1 MKRFLLPLIMIL
13 VFCAESIYTDLVRFP
28 FVSVEQQVVPHFLL
42 LALIFMSAYIN
53 QKHAVIYGLIFGFL
67 YDINYTGVLGVY
79 MFGFAGLCYLAAK
92 AFKVLQT
99 NALMVILVA
108 VLSVCVLE
116 FYVYGIQTLVRS
128 GTMTFND
135 FVIQRFLPT
144 ALLNIAGAV
153 ILVLPFRLFYISLKK
168 ELRDE

>member
-79 MFGFAGLCYLAAK
+79 
-92 AFKVLQT
+92 
-99 NALMVILVA
+99 
-108 VLSVCVLE
+108 S
-116 FYVYGIQTLVRS
+116 
-128 GTMTFND
+128 
-135 FVIQRFLPT
+135 
-144 ALLNIAGAV
+144 
-153 ILVLPFRLFYISLKK
+153 LVLPVYAIWRPKRLKCC
-168 ELRDE
+168 RQTP

>member
-1 MKRFLLPLIMIL
+1 MIL

-79 MFGFAGLCYLAAK
+79 MFGFAGLCYLAK

-116 FYVYGIQTLVRS
+116 FYVYGIQTLIRS

>member
-1 MKRFLLPLIMIL
+1 
-13 VFCAESIYTDLVRFP
+13 
-28 FVSVEQQVVPHFLL
+28 
-42 LALIFMSAYIN
+42 
-53 QKHAVIYGLIFGFL
+53 
-67 YDINYTGVLGVY
+67 
-79 MFGFAGLCYLAAK
+79 
-92 AFKVLQT
+92 
-99 NALMVILVA
+99 MVILVA

-116 FYVYGIQTLVRS
+116 FYVYGIQTLIRS